1 MYLVSG
7 QQTLPTENR
16 DYCEWHQHRQHY
28 ALWYLEIDQPE
39 LIEYLDQIKL
49 QFQDE
54 LYAPN
59 LRQYHITLFICGF
72 LTEQKQLDDDFLKSE
87 LQAQLTLL
95 FKENLKQFR
104 LKTGAVNSFESA
116 LFVEVEDGTN
126 CLNQIRAVFQR
137 YNVEIAALEYCPH
150 ITLGLYRKVIASDF
164 ILHKIQSLSQCS
176 FELNVERL
184 TFGYFQAHE
193 LQGRLFPLQQF
204 NLEKS

>member
-1 MYLVSG
+1 M
-7 QQTLPTENR
+7 
-16 DYCEWHQHRQHY
+16 
-28 ALWYLEIDQPE
+28 
-39 LIEYLDQIKL
+39 
-49 QFQDE
+49 
-54 LYAPN
+54 
-59 LRQYHITLFICGF
+59 
-72 LTEQKQLDDDFLKSE
+72 DDDFLKSE

-104 LKTGAVNSFESA
+104 LKTGVVNSFESA

-164 ILHKIQSLSQCS
+164 ILHKIQSLSQRS